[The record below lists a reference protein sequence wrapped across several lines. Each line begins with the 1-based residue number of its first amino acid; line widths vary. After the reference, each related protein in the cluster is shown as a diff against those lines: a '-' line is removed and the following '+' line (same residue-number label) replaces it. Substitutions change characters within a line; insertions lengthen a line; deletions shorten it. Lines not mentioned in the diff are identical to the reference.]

1 MENVGNYVREHHMLS
16 SKDVVVTG
24 VSGGADSVCLLLV
37 LSALKK
43 EIPFR
48 LLAVHVN
55 HMIRE
60 EAGEDAA
67 YVQELCGRMGVPFFL
82 VQKNV
87 TELSQTEN
95 LSLEEAGRQVRYAA
109 FRDVLLQEAPEAFS
123 EGRAKIAV
131 AHNLNDRAETM
142 LFHLFRG
149 SGLSGLCS
157 IRPVRENPDGSK
169 VIRPLL
175 STSRR
180 QIEDFLKGLGMGW
193 KEDATNAGDHYTR
206 NRIRHHLLPLA
217 EREVC
222 EGAVE
227 NMGRAAD
234 ILSDTED
241 FVQREAAAAYA
252 ACVTKTAPER
262 LVIPMEKFLQFHPV
276 LQGRMLLLALE
287 ELAGAKKDI
296 TAAHIHA
303 MLSLFK
309 NRANRELSLPYGIRA
324 GRVYGEV
331 IMERAAG
338 REDGAAG
345 GKAGG
350 AEGETLPQGMSILLP
365 EPDGQSVEIA
375 ADDGTIFEFKVFT
388 REKTVNIPQNQ
399 YTKWFDYDRIE
410 KSLEIR
416 TRTSG
421 DYLTVN
427 AAFSRKSVQDYM
439 VNEKIPRQERDH
451 IQLLADGSHILWV
464 PGYRISTYYK
474 INENTKHILQVQLR
488 GGHRPCRSM

>member
-1 MENVGNYVREHHMLS
+1 MENVGDYVREHHMLS
-16 SKDVVVTG
+16 PEDVVVTG

-37 LSALKK
+37 LSALKR

-67 YVQELCGRMGVPFFL
+67 YVRELCGRMGVPFFL

-87 TELSQTEN
+87 TELSQIEN
-95 LSLEEAGRQVRYAA
+95 LSLEVAGRQVRYAA

-123 EGRAKIAV
+123 QGRAKIAV
-131 AHNLNDRAETM
+131 AHNLSDRAETM

-175 STSRR
+175 NTSRR
-180 QIEDFLKGLGMGW
+180 QIEAFLKELGMGW

-241 FVQREAAAAYA
+241 FVQREAAAAYV

-262 LVIPMEKFLQFHPV
+262 LVIPVEKFLQFHPV

-287 ELAGAKKDI
+287 ELAGAKKDLS
-296 TAAHIHA
+296 AAHIHA

-324 GRVYGEV
+324 WRVYGEV
-331 IMERAAG
+331 VVERAAG
-338 REDGAAG
+338 S
-345 GKAGG
+345 KAGG
-350 AEGETLPQGMSILLP
+350 AEGEIQPQGILVLLP
-365 EPDGQSVEIA
+365 EPDGQPVEIA
-375 ADDGTIFEFKVFT
+375 ADDGTIFEFRVFT
-388 REKTVNIPQNQ
+388 HEKTVNIPQNQ

>member
-16 SKDVVVTG
+16 PEDVVVTG

-37 LSALKK
+37 LSALKR

-67 YVQELCGRMGVPFFL
+67 YVRELCGRMGVPFFL

-109 FRDVLLQEAPEAFS
+109 FQDVLLQEAPEAFS
-123 EGRAKIAV
+123 QGRAKIAV

-175 STSRR
+175 NTSRR

-241 FVQREAAAAYA
+241 FVQREAAAAYV

-262 LVIPMEKFLQFHPV
+262 LVIPVEKFLQFHPV

-287 ELAGAKKDI
+287 ELAGEKKDLS
-296 TAAHIHA
+296 AAHIHA

-324 GRVYGEV
+324 WRVYGEV
-331 IMERAAG
+331 VVERAA
-338 REDGAAG
+338 DS
-345 GKAGG
+345 KAGG
-350 AEGETLPQGMSILLP
+350 AEGEIQPQGILVLLP
-365 EPDGQSVEIA
+365 EPDGQPVEIA

-416 TRTSG
+416 TRVSG

-451 IQLLADGSHILWV
+451 ILLLADGSHILWV